1 MPSCLG
7 HASIEAD
14 KSLTD
19 YSAGWCLNPFF
30 VNCSTFVGR
39 QYCFSLNSS
48 DEIGRH
54 QVKIGCLG
62 HCPIPIS
69 PLYHPMHWYLISTC
83 PSYRYLHRMPWVPDQ
98 GHKYFWKSG
107 KILLIKKF
115 DKWYFNFPTVSV
127 PIFPLHTMC
136 GSHVIVSGTCRS
148 RLRLC

>member
-1 MPSCLG
+1 MPSFLG

-30 VNCSTFVGR
+30 VNCSTFVHWIPQMKSAVIR
-39 QYCFSLNSS
+39 LKSAASATAQFQLVHCITLC
-48 DEIGRH
+48 IGTWSQLAHRIGIC
-54 QVKIGCLG
+54 IGCHG
-62 HCPIPIS
+62 
-69 PLYHPMHWYLISTC
+69 Y
-83 PSYRYLHRMPWVPDQ
+83 Q

-136 GSHVIVSGTCRS
+136 GSHVIVLGTCRS